1 MEELDLDKNLKPHF
15 LRMADFCA
23 YQERAEQEVWK
34 KLEAQALEPAQIQK
48 IIALLK
54 AENYLDERRFVASYI
69 QGKIRFKK
77 WGVYKI
83 KQGLQQKGIDSKLIA
98 EGLEKKD
105 LRIYKQNLLAILKSK
120 KRKLNEEEV
129 WKKKQKLYQY
139 ALSKGYEST
148 LVQAFLQ
155 KMTF

>member
-1 MEELDLDKNLKPHF
+1 MEELDKNLKPHF
-15 LRMADFCA
+15 LKMADFCA

-34 KLEAQALEPAQIQK
+34 KLEAQALEYEQIQK
-48 IIALLK
+48 IIATLK

-77 WGVYKI
+77 WGIYKI
-83 KQGLQQKGIDSKLIA
+83 KQGLQQKGINAQLIA
-98 EGLEKKD
+98 EGLENKD
-105 LRIYKQNLLAILKSK
+105 LRQYKLNLLDLLKAK
-120 KRKLNEEEV
+120 KRKLKEEEV

-139 ALSKGYEST
+139 ALSKGYESA
-148 LVQAFLQ
+148 LIQAFLQ